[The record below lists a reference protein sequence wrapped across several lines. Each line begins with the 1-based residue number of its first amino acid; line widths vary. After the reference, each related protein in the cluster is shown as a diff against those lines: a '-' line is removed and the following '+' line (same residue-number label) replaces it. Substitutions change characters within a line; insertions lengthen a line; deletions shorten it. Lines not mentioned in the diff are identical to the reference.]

1 MFLSSFIL
9 ISSIS
14 LEPCSPSKISSVSLG
29 IGGIFVNWTEIDNEC
44 KNGIIIGHVLYIY
57 QLHDNGTMTYIRT
70 DYQWDGTVT
79 VYTMKN
85 VSHGINYVFA
95 VAGINGAGAGAN
107 SSWEVRSVG
116 RISK

>member
-1 MFLSSFIL
+1 M
-9 ISSIS
+9 ISSIF
-14 LEPCSPSKISSVSLG
+14 LEPCSPLKISSVSLG
-29 IGGIFVNWTEIDNEC
+29 IGGIFVNWAEIDDEC
-44 KNGIIIGHVLYIY
+44 KNGIIIGHVFYIY
-57 QLHDNGTMTYIRT
+57 QLHDNGTTTYIRT
-70 DYQWDGTVT
+70 DYQWDGTAT

-85 VSHGINYVFA
+85 VSLGINYVFA